1 MKSKSAVF
9 SVISAGSLWGLTSL
23 FIKNMSRLGLD
34 SMQIATL
41 RLIVA
46 AVIFG
51 TFVLIKDKS
60 LLKIKL
66 RDIWM
71 FVGTGIVSVVLFN
84 CTYFYT
90 VVNTDASIAV
100 VLLYTSPIF
109 IMILS
114 LVLFKEKINLRK
126 IIAVILTFL
135 GCIFVVNLVGGSYTI
150 KPFIILTGILSGFFY
165 ALYTIF
171 GRYALAKYDTMTVT
185 AYTFILGM
193 LASLPIGKL
202 PSIFHIIAENPM
214 LILYALCNGIISTV
228 LPYFLYTWGL
238 QRMES
243 GKAAILVA
251 VEPIVGALV
260 GIIFFKEA
268 CTFQKVFGILMI
280 IGAIIILNIEPK
292 KKLKNN

>member
-1 MKSKSAVF
+1 M
-9 SVISAGSLWGLTSL
+9 
-23 FIKNMSRLGLD
+23 
-34 SMQIATL
+34 
-41 RLIVA
+41 
-46 AVIFG
+46 
-51 TFVLIKDKS
+51 
-60 LLKIKL
+60 
-66 RDIWM
+66 
-71 FVGTGIVSVVLFN
+71 
-84 CTYFYT
+84 
-90 VVNTDASIAV
+90 
-100 VLLYTSPIF
+100 
-109 IMILS
+109 
-114 LVLFKEKINLRK
+114 
-126 IIAVILTFL
+126 

-214 LILYALCNGIISTV
+214 LILFALGNGIISTV

-268 CTFQKVFGILMI
+268 CTFQKVFGIIMI